1 MNLFEWEYNNSFNSY
16 YNECCKI
23 LKIDKYQ
30 NEQTLKEAYHK
41 RVLES
46 HPDKGGKTEDFIKV
60 KDAYKFLSSLLIDK
74 PKPSKIR
81 DTIPNYN
88 STKHFSD
95 NNFNKNKKKINIPND
110 NLNINANTN
119 NNNQNQKENDN
130 YYSNENNKKKPKNVT
145 YKLEIELSD
154 AYFGTRKIIKLN
166 RNRICKKCREKNQ
179 LNTLNQN
186 INCEECNGKKYSS
199 QLKEVQLI
207 IKPGTY
213 NGCKVIFKG
222 EGEEYVGYEPGDIIF
237 EIFLKENKNYL
248 RKGSDLYIYKNLTV
262 GESLGIDK
270 IFINLF
276 DKVKF
281 CVNKNKI
288 VINPGETKTIIGK
301 GFPFFDD
308 NSHRGNLHIKFNFS
322 FPSDIKLEQKIIIK
336 NVLDGNYSQYIK
348 NNETNRNNSYNKIQK
363 NNNKKTNQYNNKKN
377 DIGINKQFKKN
388 SFAPKF
394 FNLKLDIKKQNENI
408 KYQINNNS
416 NNIDRSKSDINKTLN
431 KKIENSNKNEKE
443 NNLNNMEIYDLI
455 KYDET
460 LINQGYFYEKKNK

>member
-1 MNLFEWEYNNSFNSY
+1 MNLFEWNYNNSFNSY

-23 LKIDKYQ
+23 LKIDKYH
-30 NEQTLKEAYHK
+30 NEQTLKESYHK

-74 PKPSKIR
+74 PRASKIR
-81 DTIPNYN
+81 DTIPNYK

-95 NNFNKNKKKINIPND
+95 NYFNKNKKKINIPNN
-110 NLNINANTN
+110 NLNINANAN
-119 NNNQNQKENDN
+119 NNNRNQKENDN
-130 YYSNENNKKKPKNVT
+130 NFSNEKIKKKPKNVI

-166 RNRICKKCREKNQ
+166 RNRICKTCREKNQ
-179 LNTLNQN
+179 LYILNQN

-248 RKGSDLYIYKNLTV
+248 RKGSDLYIYKNLTI

-281 CVNKNKI
+281 YVNKNKI
-288 VINPGETKTIIGK
+288 LINPGETKTIIGK

-308 NSHRGNLHIKFNFS
+308 NSRRGNLHIKFNFS
-322 FPSDIKLEQKIIIK
+322 FPSDLKLEQKYIIK
-336 NVLDGNYSQYIK
+336 NVIDGNYSQYIK
-348 NNETNRNNSYNKIQK
+348 NNEINRNNSYNKMHKSNI
-363 NNNKKTNQYNNKKN
+363 KKTNQHNNKKN
-377 DIGINKQFKKN
+377 DNGINKQFKKN
-388 SFAPKF
+388 SFVPKF
-394 FNLKLDIKKQNENI
+394 FNFKLDIKKQNEKI

-416 NNIDRSKSDINKTLN
+416 NNIDRSKSEINKTLN

-443 NNLNNMEIYDLI
+443 NYLNDMEIYNLI

-460 LINQGYFYEKKNK
+460 LINQGYFYEKNNK